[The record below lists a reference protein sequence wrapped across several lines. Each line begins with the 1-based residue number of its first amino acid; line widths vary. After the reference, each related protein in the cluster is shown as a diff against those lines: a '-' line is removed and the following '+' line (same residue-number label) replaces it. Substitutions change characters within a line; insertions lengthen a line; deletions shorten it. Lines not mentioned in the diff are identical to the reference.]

1 MATLKQRF
9 AKQTKAVLP
18 MTWGKPQ
25 VPGVV
30 PLMATNKGNV
40 AETPIPGEE
49 LLTSF
54 ESGTVRSP
62 VQFSKGHIE
71 PPLLDILSDKISVAN
86 RLPKRY
92 LEPPLSDKV
101 SSSELLQPTS
111 RSLPASFTAK
121 QVSDDHWSVFPD
133 AHSLSSH
140 FANID
145 FHSIGD
151 YFKSIPQ
158 ELFYFLNSHKPSECI
173 GIVYNSVKHFSRRTM
188 LDFGSNVFLITDVEA
203 TRIGIPIL
211 RHSIALNT
219 ANGSSTI
226 LGVTPPLLISYGCID
241 RGLQSSHC
249 MLVIKSTLSTCFDLL
264 IGNPDCAEFRAI
276 HDTGLGTLTLSRLCP
291 SAYHEPPVVLPV
303 FSATPSSFTS

>member
-40 AETPIPGEE
+40 AETPIPREE
-49 LLTSF
+49 LLTSS
-54 ESGTVRSP
+54 ESGTLRSP
-62 VQFSKGHIE
+62 VEFSKGHTE
-71 PPLLDILSDKISVAN
+71 PPLLDKLSVDN

-111 RSLPASFTAK
+111 RSLRASFTAK
-121 QVSDDHWSVFPD
+121 QVSDDHWSIFPD
-133 AHSLSSH
+133 AHSLASH

-158 ELFYFLNSHKPSECI
+158 ELFYFHNPSQPNLKVRRCWWTFIPGVQVFPLRVLIFCI
-173 GIVYNSVKHFSRRTM
+173 PLYIKHGQQFSPMDCCT
-188 LDFGSNVFLITDVEA
+188 IT
-203 TRIGIPIL
+203 P
-211 RHSIALNT
+211 
-219 ANGSSTI
+219 
-226 LGVTPPLLISYGCID
+226 
-241 RGLQSSHC
+241 
-249 MLVIKSTLSTCFDLL
+249 
-264 IGNPDCAEFRAI
+264 
-276 HDTGLGTLTLSRLCP
+276 
-291 SAYHEPPVVLPV
+291 
-303 FSATPSSFTS
+303 